1 MLINNFDKLDKL
13 LEFKPNTYYKFVAL
27 IRTKD
32 FNENPE
38 LLKLHKDKREI
49 FLKQWFVDSQEV
61 LDSYKNDML
70 VYIELFKCRL
80 YVTSER
86 KSIIKTLQILRDKVD
101 KQLDQFLYSNQPT
114 VSARTL
120 NKMVASASSLED
132 STDSDSKMWFFDVDV
147 KDDMLL
153 KEVEKFCGEHH
164 LVTLETKHGFHVI
177 AKRKF
182 DAYKNFHHLICL
194 SIEKYG
200 VEKGCTILSLKTN
213 ELALVA
219 IG

>member
-1 MLINNFDKLDKL
+1 MLIDNFDKLDKL

-32 FNENPE
+32 LKENPS

-49 FLKQWFVDSQEV
+49 FLKQWFVDSQET
-61 LDSYKNDML
+61 LDNYKNDML
-70 VYIELFKCRL
+70 VYLELFKCRL

-86 KSIIKTLQILRDKVD
+86 KSIIKTLQVLRDKVD
-101 KQLDQFLYSNQPT
+101 KQLDQFLYSNNPP
-114 VSARTL
+114 VSVRAL
-120 NKMVASASSLED
+120 NKMIASASSLED
-132 STDSDSKMWFFDVDV
+132 STDSNSKMWFFDVDV

-153 KEVEKFCGEHH
+153 SEVEKYCGEHH
-164 LVTLETKHGFHVI
+164 LVTLNTKHGYHVI
-177 AKRKF
+177 ARRKF
-182 DAYKNFHHLICL
+182 DAYKHFDKLIDL
-194 SIEKYG
+194 FTEKYG
-200 VEKGCTILSLKTN
+200 NEGCNMISLKSN